1 MLTRPGSA
9 RSRSSISLI
18 KAPIVWLHPANNIH
32 DRYGAAPAAG
42 PSCIMRKPSRIPG
55 ILEMFRTLRSTR
67 GNAVIEFAF
76 VFPVMFA
83 LFVGILEFSRVFYI
97 RLTLLS
103 AVREASRFTVTGNV
117 LPDPENPGGFL
128 SRVDSIVQSV
138 QNAAPGLDV
147 DTGSVTIIGPNGPGD
162 PGGPDDVVT
171 IQVDYDID
179 LLTPIIRPV
188 FPPDGRHHY
197 TVAIMTQN
205 EPFQ

>member
-1 MLTRPGSA
+1 MTESGT
-9 RSRSSISLI
+9 
-18 KAPIVWLHPANNIH
+18 
-32 DRYGAAPAAG
+32 APAAG
-42 PSCIMRKPSRIPG
+42 PSCIMRKASRIPG

-76 VFPVMFA
+76 VFPIMFA

-147 DTGSVTIIGPNGPGD
+147 ETGAVTIIGPNGPGD

-197 TVAIMTQN
+197 MVAIMTQN
-205 EPFQ
+205 EPF